1 MPAQSERHSEFGAQP
16 AASPP
21 SAGTPIGK
29 EEVIGD
35 QVTSREDH
43 RVSSKRL
50 YLLGIAIVVLAVV
63 AAIAFNS

>member
-1 MPAQSERHSEFGAQP
+1 
-16 AASPP
+16 
-21 SAGTPIGK
+21 
-29 EEVIGD
+29 VIGD